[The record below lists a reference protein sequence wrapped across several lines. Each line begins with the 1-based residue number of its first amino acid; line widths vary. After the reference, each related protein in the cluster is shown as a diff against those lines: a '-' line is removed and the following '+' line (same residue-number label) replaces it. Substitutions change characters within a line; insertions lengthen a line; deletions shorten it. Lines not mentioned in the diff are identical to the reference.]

1 MYPESQFATRSIK
14 AGAKGYLTKGASVEE
29 LIEAINSILRGDV
42 YFTKEVAK
50 VIAEDLRTNIDS
62 KINSLSDREFQ
73 IFMLLA
79 EGNSVSSIAKKL
91 SLSIKTISTFKKR
104 ILDKLGLESS
114 VDLVKFAI
122 ENKLITISS
131 KNDKS

>member
-1 MYPESQFATRSIK
+1 
-14 AGAKGYLTKGASVEE
+14 
-29 LIEAINSILRGDV
+29 
-42 YFTKEVAK
+42 
-50 VIAEDLRTNIDS
+50 
-62 KINSLSDREFQ
+62 
-73 IFMLLA
+73 MLLA